1 MHITQSTNTG
11 SYSEVRVKLGEMIC
25 VTEWINVS
33 SLVGVVESVW
43 SLVMVALAESLY
55 RDSRGGAFRRRRN
68 NNLRYLLGGG
78 CVRMGIG
85 NVAVVVGV
93 RQVHVRR
100 IITERVCGNRLSSV
114 LDLQ

>member
-11 SYSEVRVKLGEMIC
+11 SYSEVQVKLGEMIF
-25 VTEWINVS
+25 VTECINVG

-55 RDSRGGAFRRRRN
+55 RDSRRGAFRRRRN
-68 NNLRYLLGGG
+68 SNLRYLLGGG

-85 NVAVVVGV
+85 NAAAC
-93 RQVHVRR
+93 
-100 IITERVCGNRLSSV
+100 CGGREASACEKNYN
-114 LDLQ
+114 